1 MHGWIQGSGLKKK
14 KLMFEKEK
22 ESIEITGEIA
32 EDIYL
37 EKKYSRSS
45 LYKDALKRLRR
56 NKLAMLGLAIVI
68 ALILIALFAPL
79 LAPYDPIARI
89 KADSSLAPSSVHLF
103 GTDLLG
109 RDILSRV
116 IYGSRI
122 SIEVGIIAVGIS
134 VIIGLFLGALSGY
147 FGNIPDTVI
156 MRIADIFFAFP
167 YILGAIAIMTV
178 LGPGVINIFI
188 AIGILG
194 WASFARIFR
203 SSILT
208 IKNKE
213 YIEAARALGASNYRI
228 ITKHIFPNAF
238 APIIVYATMNVGT
251 AIIVEAALSF
261 LGLGVQPPTA
271 AWGKMLAESLDYIDI
286 APWMM
291 VFPGLAIVITVLGF
305 VLLGDGLR
313 DAFDP
318 KLR

>member
-1 MHGWIQGSGLKKK
+1 MASI
-14 KLMFEKEK
+14 KEL
-22 ESIEITGEIA
+22 EVLEEIETG
-32 EDIYL
+32 
-37 EKKYSRSS
+37 KKYSRTS
-45 LYKDALKRLRR
+45 LYKDAWKRLKK
-56 NKLAMLGLAIVI
+56 NKLAMLGLSIVI
-68 ALILIALFAPL
+68 LLILIAIFAPL
-79 LAPYDPIARI
+79 IAPYNPILRI
-89 KADSSLAPSSVHLF
+89 KEDSSLGPSMNYLF

-109 RDILSRV
+109 RDIFSRV

-122 SIEVGIIAVGIS
+122 SIEVGVIAVGIS
-134 VIIGLFLGALSGY
+134 VIIGLFFGALSGY
-147 FGNIPDTVI
+147 FGGISDALI

-167 YILGAIAIMTV
+167 YILGAIAIMTI
-178 LGPGVINIFI
+178 LGPGIINIFI

-194 WASFARIFR
+194 WASIARIFR

-213 YIEAARALGASNYRI
+213 YIEAARAMGASNNRI
-228 ITKHIFPNAF
+228 IMKHIFPNSF

-261 LGLGVQPPTA
+261 LGIGVQPPTP
-271 AWGKMLAESLDYIDI
+271 AWGKMLAESLAYIDI

-291 VFPGLAIVITVLGF
+291 FFPGLAILITVLGF
-305 VLLGDGLR
+305 ILLGDGLR

>member
-1 MHGWIQGSGLKKK
+1 MAALKE
-14 KLMFEKEK
+14 LETLE
-22 ESIEITGEIA
+22 EIEIGKRYT
-32 EDIYL
+32 
-37 EKKYSRSS
+37 RTS
-45 LYKDALKRLRR
+45 LYKDAWKRLRK
-56 NKLAMLGLAIVI
+56 NKLAMLGLSIVI
-68 ALILIALFAPL
+68 LLILIAIFAPL
-79 LAPYDPIARI
+79 ISPYDPIARI
-89 KADSSLAPSSVHLF
+89 KEDSSLSSSKTYLF

-122 SIEVGIIAVGIS
+122 SIEVGVIAVGIS

-147 FGNIPDTVI
+147 FGSIPDVVI

-194 WASFARIFR
+194 WASIARIFR

-238 APIIVYATMNVGT
+238 APIIVYATMNIGT

-261 LGLGVQPPTA
+261 LGLGVQPPTP

-286 APWMM
+286 TPWMM

-313 DAFDP
+313 DAF
-318 KLR
+318 

>member
-1 MHGWIQGSGLKKK
+1 MYQE
-14 KLMFEKEK
+14 EKRGQEK
-22 ESIEITGEIA
+22 SKEFV
-32 EDIYL
+32 EDIEL
-37 EKKYSRSS
+37 GKKYAKSS
-45 LYKDALKRLRR
+45 LYKDAWRRLRR
-56 NKLAMLGLAIVI
+56 NKLAMLGLGIVI
-68 ALILIALFAPL
+68 VLVLVAIFASFI
-79 LAPYDPIARI
+79 APYDPIKRI
-89 KADSSLAPSSVHLF
+89 KEESSLSPSRIHIF

-109 RDILSRV
+109 RDIFSRV

-122 SIEVGIIAVGIS
+122 SIVVGVVAVGIS
-134 VIIGLFLGALSGY
+134 VTIGLFLGALSGY
-147 FGNIPDTVI
+147 FGNVPDAFI

-178 LGPGVINIFI
+178 LGPGIVNIFI

-203 SSILT
+203 GSILS

-238 APIIVYATMNVGT
+238 SPIIVFATMNVGT

-261 LGLGVQPPTA
+261 LGLGVQPPTP
-271 AWGKMLAESLDYIDI
+271 AWGKMLSESLNYIDI

-291 VFPGLAIVITVLGF
+291 LFPGLAIVITVLGF

-318 KLR
+318 RLR